1 MPVDRNDAANLATL
15 VLDYIK
21 VQSQVQ
27 SLGSALLFDREPLQP
42 MPVFM
47 VQFRAR
53 RIPQG
58 RPGWFDVR
66 YEVVAEHEL
75 QAEAAARDLWAQ
87 EAPHQQLCEHRVT
100 VRLTDATIH

>member
-1 MPVDRNDAANLATL
+1 
-15 VLDYIK
+15 
-21 VQSQVQ
+21 
-27 SLGSALLFDREPLQP
+27 
-42 MPVFM
+42 MPVFL

-75 QAEAAARDLWAQ
+75 LAEAAARELWARD
-87 EAPHQQLCEHRVT
+87 APHQQLCEHRVT
-100 VRLTDATIH
+100 VRLADATVH